1 MISEKLQKA
10 REFEQEQLSKISPEE
25 RPSFHVT
32 GGTGWINDPN
42 GFSYYN
48 GEYHL
53 FYQYHPYSNE
63 WGPMHWGHLSS
74 LFPPPKREI
83 GGINLSISVPVVR
96 TEPSRNACSIKRRVS
111 WSFRFSSAIIAA
123 SCFSFSSATKVRHSS
138 V

>member
-48 GEYHL
+48 GEYH
-53 FYQYHPYSNE
+53 
-63 WGPMHWGHLSS
+63 
-74 LFPPPKREI
+74 
-83 GGINLSISVPVVR
+83 
-96 TEPSRNACSIKRRVS
+96 
-111 WSFRFSSAIIAA
+111 RF
-123 SCFSFSSATKVRHSS
+123 
-138 V
+138 

>member
-74 LFPPPKREI
+74 KDMLDDFKEV
-83 GGINLSISVPVVR
+83 L
-96 TEPSRNACSIKRRVS
+96 
-111 WSFRFSSAIIAA
+111 WSFLMDVIF
-123 SCFSFSSATKVRHSS
+123 
-138 V
+138 

>member
-63 WGPMHWGHLSS
+63 WGLDALGTSQQQ
-74 LFPPPKREI
+74 RY
-83 GGINLSISVPVVR
+83 
-96 TEPSRNACSIKRRVS
+96 ACMEK
-111 WSFRFSSAIIAA
+111 A
-123 SCFSFSSATKVRHSS
+123 SGSYGTGRIL
-138 V
+138 